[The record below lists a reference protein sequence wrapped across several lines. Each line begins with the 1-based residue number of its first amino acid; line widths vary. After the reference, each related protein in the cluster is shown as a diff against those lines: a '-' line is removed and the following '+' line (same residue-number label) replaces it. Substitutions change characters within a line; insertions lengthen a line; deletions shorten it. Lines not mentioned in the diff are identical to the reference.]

1 MKIGFLAP
9 PWVPVPPPAYGG
21 TEEVIDVLARH
32 MAARGHEVKLFA
44 TGDSTCPVPT
54 EYLYPRA
61 VRPIN
66 HWPSL
71 RRHLRAG
78 YEALGDCDVIH
89 DNTLQG
95 PARHQ
100 PKGNIVATMHGPITA
115 REVRMIR
122 GYRPGTG
129 LVAISRSQ
137 RYASGWLNWTATIHH
152 GIEVS
157 KYPMGAGGDY
167 LLFLGRMDAVKGVHR
182 AIVVAREAGLPLI
195 IAAKMREPGER
206 EYFEREVHPYL
217 GQDIHY
223 VGEADHELRQ
233 ELLVSARALINPIQW
248 NEPFGLVMIEAMACG
263 TPVIGSNRGS
273 IPEIV
278 APGVTGFVCA
288 TTSQAVQAV
297 WDVDSIDRAD
307 CRRHVEQNFSAEA
320 MAQAYEEV
328 FTSMRP
334 VQESIPLP
342 RRSGELT
349 SEPAIDLR
357 EQVDAS
363 QDRLLTQPLSRLR

>member
-1 MKIGFLAP
+1 MRVGFLAP

-21 TEEVIDVLARH
+21 TEAVIDVLARQLS
-32 MAARGHEVKLFA
+32 AQGHDVKLFA

-54 EYLYPRA
+54 DYLFPEA
-61 VRPIN
+61 VKPID

-95 PARHQ
+95 PALHR
-100 PKGNIVATMHGPITA
+100 PKGNIVATTHGPIGA
-115 REVRMIR
+115 REVKVIR
-122 GYRPGTG
+122 NYRAGTG

-137 RYASGWLNWTATIHH
+137 RHAAGWLNWSATIHH
-152 GIEVS
+152 GIEVE

-182 AIVVAREAGLPLI
+182 AIVVAREAGRPLI
-195 IAAKMREPGER
+195 IAAKMREPFER
-206 EYFEREVHPYL
+206 EYFEHHVRPYL
-217 GQDIHY
+217 SSEIHY
-223 VGEADHELRQ
+223 AGEADLRLRQ

-248 NEPFGLVMIEAMACG
+248 NEPFGLVMIEAMASG

-278 APGVTGFVCA
+278 AHGKTGFVCS
-288 TTSQAVQAV
+288 TTSQAVRAV
-297 WDVDSIDRAD
+297 WDVDLIDRSE
-307 CRRHVEQNFSAEA
+307 CRRHVEMNFSAQR
-320 MAQAYEEV
+320 MAQAYLDV
-328 FTSMRP
+328 FTRVRP
-334 VQESIPLP
+334 TRVSIPLP
-342 RRSGELT
+342 RRRGELMGR
-349 SEPAIDLR
+349 PAIDLR
-357 EQVDAS
+357 SKTRAS
-363 QDRLLTQPLSRLR
+363 VASFGGK